1 MIGYRKN
8 LDRDLKRWREKGIIS
23 ADAES
28 AIRADADARGGGFSL
43 APALAIL
50 GAVLLCFAA
59 MTFVA
64 ANWQAMPKLA
74 RLGILFASLWG
85 AYTGAWALHRS
96 AMEYATEAAILL
108 GLGLFGASIMLIAQM
123 YHIEGNPPDAVLTWA
138 AGSLLAGVLLRSRAA
153 LALTIGLVSLW
164 SWWEVSEMRG
174 ATHWLFLAG
183 WLAAAIPVVWLRWR
197 AGYHLLAISLGAWIA
212 GLGYQLDW
220 PDPRGIEISHLAVA
234 GIGTLAAL
242 ASGLAARDPR
252 PSVADAAEPLAI
264 YGLGTAYAGLF
275 ALQVIEDT
283 PGWGI
288 ALFALLSLA
297 LIVSV
302 LVFAVRTQHTALV
315 RIAYLLFSIEMMALY
330 FKTLGTLLDTALFF
344 LVAGLLVIAL
354 AMVAWRLAKAQ
365 KAARVAT

>member
-8 LDRDLKRWREKGIIS
+8 LDRDLKRWREKGLLS
-23 ADAES
+23 VEAES
-28 AIRADADARGGGFSL
+28 AIRADVASRGGGFAL

-64 ANWQAMPKLA
+64 ANWQEMPKLL

-85 AYTGAWALHRS
+85 AYAGAWAMQRS
-96 AMEYATEAAILL
+96 AMGYATEAAILV
-108 GLGLFGASIMLIAQM
+108 GVGLFGASIMLIAQM

-153 LALTIGLVSLW
+153 LALAIGLVSLW
-164 SWWEVSEMRG
+164 SWWEVSQMRG
-174 ATHWLFLAG
+174 ATHWPFLLG
-183 WLAAAIPVVWLRWR
+183 WLAAAVPVIWLRWR
-197 AGYHLLAISLGAWIA
+197 AGYHLLAISLSAWII
-212 GLGYQLDW
+212 GLGYQFDW
-220 PDPRGIEISHLAVA
+220 TGPGGIEFAHLGVAV
-234 GIGTLAAL
+234 IGALAAL
-242 ASGLAARDPR
+242 ASGLAERDSR
-252 PSVADAAEPLAI
+252 PAIAEAAEPLAI

-288 ALFALLSLA
+288 ALFAILSLT
-297 LIVSV
+297 LIISV
-302 LVFAVRTQHTALV
+302 LVFAVRTQHAALV
-315 RIAYLLFSIEMMALY
+315 RIAYLLFSIELLALY

-344 LVAGLLVIAL
+344 MVAGLLVIAL
-354 AMVAWRLAKAQ
+354 AMVAWRLAKVQRPVRAGP
-365 KAARVAT
+365 